1 MAREY
6 SQVIIRYRW
15 LIVLTTIIAISAM
28 GYGALFLKFTNDYR
42 VFFSNE
48 NPQLL
53 AFENLQDTYSKN
65 DNVMMVLVP
74 EDGNVFTEKT
84 LRAVTWLTDRAW
96 QTPFS
101 TRVDSISNFQYTY
114 AEGDDLIVEDL
125 VFADD
130 ELTPERIAEVREI
143 AVNEPLLVNRLV
155 SPSGHVTGVNIT
167 IELKGVDLTK
177 ENPQVVAFIRDLRV
191 EFKQEF
197 PEIDVKLTGIIMMN
211 NAFPEASKYDMYHL
225 VPFMFLVFVV
235 VLFFWVKGFSGT
247 VSTFF
252 VILFSIVG
260 AMGLAGW
267 LGIALTPPSFSAI
280 MIIPTMSIAHSVHIL
295 MNFLIGMHHGETKQE
310 AMIDSLRINM
320 QPVFLTTVT
329 TCIGFLSLN
338 FSDAP
343 PFRDLGNIVAMGVVI
358 AWALSISFLPAM
370 MMILPVREKVMES
383 RSSRMMV
390 ALAEFVIAK
399 RKTLLIV
406 MGLGIVTLLSF
417 VPSND
422 LNDEF
427 TKYFSTEIEF
437 RRDADFASDNL
448 SGLYLVDYSLESGET
463 GGVSDPQF
471 LARVEAFAN
480 WFRDQP
486 EVIHV
491 NVITDIFKRLNRNMH
506 ADDDG
511 YYRLPDQRDLAAQY
525 LLLYEMSL
533 PYGLDLNN
541 QINVDK
547 SATRMTVM
555 LYNTSTTVVLDLEQR
570 AQEWLEN
577 NVPQSMQNE
586 GASPT
591 IMFSHIGFRNIRA
604 MLTGTTVALVLIS
617 LILIFA
623 LRSFRI
629 GLISLVPNLI
639 PAGMAFGLWA
649 IMVGQVGLALSV
661 VTGMTLGIV
670 VDDTVHFLSKYLRA
684 RREKGLNAQ
693 DATRYAFRT
702 VGLALVATSVVLAFG
717 FLVLTQSA
725 FTLNSDMGLMT
736 AATIMFALIA
746 DFLLLPPL
754 LMALDKT
761 EMKHVAKTDAD
772 RSARPATT
780 GLGADT

>member
-1 MAREY
+1 MTKQYAEG
-6 SQVIIRYRW
+6 IIRFKW
-15 LIVLTTIIAISAM
+15 VVILLSIMAVLAM
-28 GYGALFLKFTNDYR
+28 GYGAQYLTFTNDYR
-42 VFFSNE
+42 VFFSKE

-84 LRAVTWLTDRAW
+84 LQAVMWLTDRAW

-101 TRVDSISNFQYTY
+101 TRVDSITNYQHTY

-130 ELTPERIAEVREI
+130 EFTQQRLQQVREI
-143 AVNEPLLVNRLV
+143 AINEPLLVNRLI
-155 SPSGHVTGVNIT
+155 SPSAHVTGVNVT
-167 IELKGVDLTK
+167 IELKGEDLTK
-177 ENPQVVAFIRDLRV
+177 ENPQVVEFIRNLR
-191 EFKQEF
+191 QEF
-197 PEIDVKLTGIIMMN
+197 TEKFPDIEVKLTGIIMMN
-211 NAFPEASKYDMYHL
+211 NAFPEASQFDMQNL
-225 VPFMFLVFVV
+225 VPLMFLVFII

-247 VSTFF
+247 VTTLF
-252 VILFSIVG
+252 VIVFSIVG

-267 LGIALTPPSFSAI
+267 IGIALTPPSFSAI

-295 MNFLIGMHHGETKQE
+295 MNFIIALHQGESRHE
-310 AMIDSLRINM
+310 AMVDSLRINM

-329 TCIGFLSLN
+329 TAIGFLSMN

-358 AWALSISFLPAM
+358 AYVFSITFLPAM
-370 MMILPVREKVMES
+370 MMILPVKERVVET
-383 RSSRMMV
+383 RSSRLMMK
-390 ALAEFVIAK
+390 LAEFVIAR
-399 RKTLLIV
+399 RKSLLIG
-406 MGLGIVTLLSF
+406 MGVFIVLLISY
-417 VPSND
+417 VPSNE

-427 TKYFSTEIEF
+427 TKYFSPEIEF
-437 RRDADFASDNL
+437 RRDADFSSDNL
-448 SGLYLVDYSLESGET
+448 SGLYLIDYSLESGGT

-471 LARVEAFAN
+471 LINVEKLAN

-491 NVITDIFKRLNRNMH
+491 NVLTDIFKRLNRNLH
-506 ADDDG
+506 ADDDA
-511 YYRLPDQRDLAAQY
+511 YYKLPDQRELAAQY

-547 SATRMTVM
+547 SSTRMTVM
-555 LYNTSTTVVLDLEQR
+555 LYNMSTTNVIALENR
-570 AQEWLEN
+570 AQQWLRDNAPEA
-577 NVPQSMQNE
+577 MQND

-591 IMFSHIGFRNIRA
+591 LMFSHIGYRNIRA
-604 MLTGTTVALVLIS
+604 MLTGTTIALVLIS
-617 LILIFA
+617 LILIIA
-623 LRSFRI
+623 LRSFKI
-629 GLISLVPNLI
+629 GFISLVPNLI
-639 PAGMAFGLWA
+639 PAGMAFGLWG

-684 RREKGLNAQ
+684 RREKGLDAQ
-693 DATRYAFRT
+693 DAVRYAFST
-702 VGLALVATSVVLAFG
+702 VGLALVATSI
-717 FLVLTQSA
+717 VLTMGFMVLTRSA

-754 LMALDKT
+754 LMALDKK
-761 EMKHVAKTDAD
+761 EMKNV
-772 RSARPATT
+772 
-780 GLGADT
+780 